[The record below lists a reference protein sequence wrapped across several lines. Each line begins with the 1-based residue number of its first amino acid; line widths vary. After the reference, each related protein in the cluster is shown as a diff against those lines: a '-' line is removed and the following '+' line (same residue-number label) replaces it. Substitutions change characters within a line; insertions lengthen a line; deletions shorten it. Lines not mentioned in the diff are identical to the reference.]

1 MFRGRIQHQTA
12 ETKKIDSNVKPVFK
26 SDEEQLE
33 TEDEVRVADLE
44 TDNANN
50 RNAESQDAE
59 DLQEP
64 SVIDHNLYTSPRTKK
79 SLQRKLKRTPCLI
92 ISQIFYTSFLN
103 TFYANTALLY
113 FYELNLHYSA
123 NQHVKSVNLN
133 LLIPIQRSYVGF
145 KYITN
150 ISFLYLVHVHINR
163 RQVRKYNTITKQ
175 IKLLRVLK

>member
-1 MFRGRIQHQTA
+1 MGVPT
-12 ETKKIDSNVKPVFK
+12 ESNGKCYR
-26 SDEEQLE
+26 SRSISITL
-33 TEDEVRVADLE
+33 A
-44 TDNANN
+44 
-50 RNAESQDAE
+50 RN
-59 DLQEP
+59 
-64 SVIDHNLYTSPRTKK
+64 IYTSPRTKK
-79 SLQRKLKRTPCLI
+79 SLQRKLKRTLCLI

-123 NQHVKSVNLN
+123 NQHVKSGNLY